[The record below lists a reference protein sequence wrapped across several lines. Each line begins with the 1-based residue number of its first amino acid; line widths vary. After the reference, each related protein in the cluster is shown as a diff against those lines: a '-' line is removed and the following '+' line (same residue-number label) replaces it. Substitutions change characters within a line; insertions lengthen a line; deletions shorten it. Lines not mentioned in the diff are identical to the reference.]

1 MKLHPITGEPVPDEA
16 DRVPV
21 MRPVGARPTV
31 WPDAEFIVG
40 NPPFIAGKDLRAEL
54 GDGYAEALW
63 AAYPKVPKSA
73 DLALHFWWKAA
84 QALGA
89 GRVVRGR
96 AAAPVTRRF
105 GFITSNSIR
114 QVFCRRVVAESMA
127 ATPPLHLVFA
137 IPDHPWADGAGTAA
151 VRIALTV
158 AEAGEGGNKK
168 LPVLSTVNSEEPG
181 RDGVPIVT
189 FILAEGPINSNL
201 SIGLDVKSAKPLRA
215 NEKIAYDGVKLHGGG
230 FIVTPNQATS
240 LGLGRIEDLKFYI
253 RPYRNGRDIQQKS
266 RGLMVIDLFG
276 MAEEEVRH
284 NFPEV
289 WQHLRNSVWPARKA
303 TAERSPD
310 SAQYARFWWIFGKP
324 RPELRRANSGLQ
336 KLIITVDTSKHR
348 IFSFISREVIVD
360 DKVVVISSDDAFILG
375 VLQSQFHIAWMLAQ
389 EVRLEDRPV
398 YAKRECFDPF
408 PFPEVTPEQRA
419 VIGELA
425 EALDGHRKAR
435 CAAHPQLT
443 LTGLYN
449 VLEKIRAGTVLD
461 AAERDVHEAGL
472 VSILGDLHERLD
484 AAVAAAYGW
493 PTDLPAAEVVARVVA
508 LNAARVAEE
517 AAGRVRWLRPEF
529 QAPLAGLA
537 RPVQGEMVVD
547 QAAAGVLR
555 AWPRDMPGQY
565 VALRQAL
572 AAGPA
577 TPRDLGRRFA
587 GGPRGRKLE
596 EMVASLAVMGQA
608 RALGDGRYAA

>member
-1 MKLHPITGEPVPDEA
+1 M
-16 DRVPV
+16 
-21 MRPVGARPTV
+21 
-31 WPDAEFIVG
+31 
-40 NPPFIAGKDLRAEL
+40 

-84 QALGA
+84 KALGA

-158 AEAGEGGNKK
+158 AEAGEGEG
-168 LPVLSTVNSEEPG
+168 VLSSVTEEFAG
-181 RDGVPIVT
+181 ADGVPSVA
-189 FILAEGPINSNL
+189 LGQRLGRINADL
-201 SIGLDVKSAKPLRA
+201 SIGVDLKSAKPLRA
-215 NEKIAYDGVKLHGGG
+215 NERLSSPGMKLHGAG
-230 FIVTPNQATS
+230 FIVSPTTARA
-240 LGLGRIEDLKFYI
+240 LGLGREAGLEAHI
-253 RPYRNGRDIQQKS
+253 RPYLNGRDVMQRS
-266 RGLMVIDLFG
+266 RGQMVIDLFG
-276 MAEEEVRH
+276 LTEAQVQADY
-284 NFPEV
+284 PLV
-289 WQHLRNSVWPARKA
+289 WQHVNAHVRPDREENRRATYKTNWWVFGEPRRDLRPALAGLPRYIA
-303 TAERSPD
+303 TVETAKHRVFSFLPAEVVPDNMLVCVGSD
-310 SAQYARFWWIFGKP
+310 SAF
-324 RPELRRANSGLQ
+324 
-336 KLIITVDTSKHR
+336 T
-348 IFSFISREVIVD
+348 
-360 DKVVVISSDDAFILG
+360 LG
-375 VLQSQFHIAWMLAQ
+375 VLSSKVHQDWFLAACGWLGVGNDPRYTKSQ
-389 EVRLEDRPV
+389 V
-398 YAKRECFDPF
+398 FDPF
-408 PFPEVTPEQRA
+408 PFPEATPEQRA

-472 VSILGDLHERLD
+472 VSILRDMHDRLD

-493 PTDLPAAEVVARVVA
+493 PADLPVAEVVARVVA